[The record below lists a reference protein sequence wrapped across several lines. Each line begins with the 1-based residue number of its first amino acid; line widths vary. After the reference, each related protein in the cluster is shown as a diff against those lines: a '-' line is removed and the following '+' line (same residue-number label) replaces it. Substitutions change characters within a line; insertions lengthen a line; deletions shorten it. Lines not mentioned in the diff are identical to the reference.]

1 MILAPIP
8 EYDGQRLKALRKL
21 LILDTPSEER
31 FDRIAQ
37 FAMREFDMPMAQ
49 VSLVDRD
56 RQWCK
61 SNFGMEDREMPRDIS
76 FCGHAILER
85 NILVVPD
92 ALKDERFHDNPQVV
106 NKPWVRF
113 YAGAV
118 LRMPYGVALGT
129 LCVMD
134 TRPREMDP
142 VDLSILG
149 SLRDLVVEEMVRQE
163 ASPCQ
168 P

>member
-1 MILAPIP
+1 MIAAPIP
-8 EYDGQRLKALRKL
+8 DYDSQRLKALRKL
-21 LILDTPSEER
+21 LILDTPPEER

-37 FAMREFDMPMAQ
+37 FARMEFDMPMAL

-56 RQWCK
+56 RQWFK
-61 SNFGMEDREMPRDIS
+61 SNFGVEVGETPRDIS

-85 NILVVPD
+85 NILLVPD
-92 ALKDERFHDNPQVV
+92 ALKDERFHDNPLVV

-118 LRMPYGVALGT
+118 LRMPYGMALGT

-134 TRPREMDP
+134 TRPREMDS
-142 VDLSILG
+142 VDLAILG

-163 ASPCQ
+163 TSEWQ
-168 P
+168 T

>member
-8 EYDGQRLKALRKL
+8 EYDSQRLKALRKL
-21 LILDTPSEER
+21 LILDTPAEER
-31 FDRIAQ
+31 FDRITQ
-37 FAMREFDMPMAQ
+37 FAMREFDMPMAL

-56 RQWCK
+56 RQWFK
-61 SNFGMEDREMPRDIS
+61 SNFGIDAAETPRDIS

-85 NILVVPD
+85 NLLVVPD
-92 ALKDERFHDNPQVV
+92 ALKDERFHDNPLVV
-106 NKPWVRF
+106 NKPWIRF

-118 LRMPYGVALGT
+118 LRMPYGASLGT

-142 VDLSILG
+142 VDLSILC
-149 SLRDLVVEEMVRQE
+149 SLRDLVVEEMLRQE
-163 ASPCQ
+163 ATTWPA
-168 P
+168 

>member
-8 EYDGQRLKALRKL
+8 EYDSQRLKALRKL
-21 LILDTPSEER
+21 LILDTPPEER
-31 FDRIAQ
+31 FDRITQ
-37 FAMREFDMPMAQ
+37 FAMREFDMPMAR
-49 VSLVDRD
+49 VSLVDQD
-56 RQWCK
+56 RQWSK
-61 SNFGMEDREMPRDIS
+61 SNFGLEDRESPRATS
-76 FCGHAILER
+76 FCGHAITER
-85 NILVVPD
+85 NVLLVPD
-92 ALKDERFHDNPQVV
+92 ALKDERFHDNPMVV

-142 VDLSILG
+142 VDLSILS
-149 SLRDLVVEEMVRQE
+149 SLRDLVVEEMLRQE
-163 ASPCQ
+163 DAQCQ

>member
-8 EYDGQRLKALRKL
+8 EYDSQRLKALRKL
-21 LILDTPSEER
+21 LILDTPAEER
-31 FDRIAQ
+31 FDRITQ
-37 FAMREFDMPMAQ
+37 FAMREFDMPMAL
-49 VSLVDRD
+49 VSLVDKD
-56 RQWCK
+56 RQWFK
-61 SNFGMEDREMPRDIS
+61 SNFGVEAQETPRDIS

-85 NILVVPD
+85 NILLIPD
-92 ALKDERFHDNPQVV
+92 ALKDERFHDNPLVV
-106 NKPWVRF
+106 NKPWIRF

-149 SLRDLVVEEMVRQE
+149 SLRDLVVEEMIRKE
-163 ASPCQ
+163 AVEWQ
-168 P
+168 T

>member
-21 LILDTPSEER
+21 LILDTPAEER
-31 FDRIAQ
+31 FDRITQ
-37 FAMREFDMPMAQ
+37 FAMREFDMPMAL

-56 RQWCK
+56 RQWFK
-61 SNFGMEDREMPRDIS
+61 SNFGIDAAETPRDIS

-85 NILVVPD
+85 NLLLVPD
-92 ALKDERFHDNPQVV
+92 ALRDERFHDNPLVV
-106 NKPWVRF
+106 NKPWIRF

-134 TRPREMDP
+134 TRPRQMDP
-142 VDLSILG
+142 VDQSILG
-149 SLRDLVVEEMVRQE
+149 SLRDLVVEEMLRQE
-163 ASPCQ
+163 AAPCQ